1 MGDNIEDSKKVPMTD
16 EERLA
21 LCKKLDQ
28 ELDDFIDGLEKK
40 TYTDGWTEEN
50 WEVRIF
56 FCVLFF

>member
-1 MGDNIEDSKKVPMTD
+1 MGDTENYKKVPMTD

-50 WEVRIF
+50 WEV
-56 FCVLFF
+56 

>member
-50 WEVRIF
+50 WEVRI
-56 FCVLFF
+56 LFF